1 MLSGY
6 RLNESLPSVV
16 SLSELDQSGAGQRMV
31 QQLADEY
38 GEMVEYGAAA
48 ATPGGA
54 AAATPGGAAS
64 DLPELDRIRRRL
76 ALASEDQEDIEGTV
90 KC

>member
-54 AAATPGGAAS
+54 AS